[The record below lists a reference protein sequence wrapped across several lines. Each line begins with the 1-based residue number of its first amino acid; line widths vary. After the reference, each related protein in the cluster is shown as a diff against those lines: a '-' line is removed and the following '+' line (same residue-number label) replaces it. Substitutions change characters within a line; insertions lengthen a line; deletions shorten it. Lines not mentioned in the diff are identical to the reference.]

1 MTKNLIL
8 LLITAVFILFGC
20 AQYSE
25 EVNAIASAR
34 DYSDDRILTV
44 LPYDAIPAITNPEF
58 VSANEAKLA
67 ADSPVIGVI
76 SMAKAAPIRSI
87 CLTDTKSSMMKSVA
101 SRLQQRGDRSVRR
114 LSCIVVNL
122 MEKPT
127 RLAFLANFY
136 VMRC

>member
-67 ADSPVIGVI
+67 ADSPVIGV
-76 SMAKAAPIRSI
+76 SFNGESRAYSI
-87 CLTDTKSSMMKSVA
+87 HL
-101 SRLQQRGDRSVRR
+101 LNGHE
-114 LSCIVVNL
+114 IVNDEVGGV
-122 MEKPT
+122 KIAT
-127 RLAFLANFY
+127 TW
-136 VMRC
+136 

>member
-20 AQYSE
+20 ARYSE
-25 EVNAIASAR
+25 EVNAVASAE

-67 ADSPVIGVI
+67 ADSPVIGVNFNGD
-76 SMAKAAPIRSI
+76 SRAYSI
-87 CLTDTKSSMMKSVA
+87 HL
-101 SRLQQRGDRSVRR
+101 LNGHE
-114 LSCIVVNL
+114 IVNDEVGGV
-122 MEKPT
+122 KIAT
-127 RLAFLANFY
+127 TW
-136 VMRC
+136 